1 VSFVD
6 GDESE
11 SGEEPDGW
19 EWLLLV
25 GLVVGAVL
33 IAALPIAGGI
43 LVTGILPGLAGL
55 RPGVPLPL
63 LLAWLVGIMVKAI
76 VLDGPLDRAVDR
88 LTQGSSRAFTKVAQE
103 TAGLG
108 LLSLLLRPVMADWPS
123 ALVAALIAALLYLL
137 TSPLVEAAE
146 RRRTRRQEA
155 DS

>member
-1 VSFVD
+1 MSKVE
-6 GDESE
+6 GG
-11 SGEEPDGW
+11 GEPTWW

-55 RPGVPLPL
+55 RPGVPIPL
-63 LLAWLVGIMVKAI
+63 LLALIVGTMVVAI

-88 LTQGSSRAFTKVAQE
+88 LTQGSSRAFTMVAQE
-103 TAGLG
+103 AAGLG
-108 LLSLLLRPVMADWPS
+108 SLCLLLRPVMADGLS
-123 ALVAALIAALLYLL
+123 ALVAALVAALLYLL